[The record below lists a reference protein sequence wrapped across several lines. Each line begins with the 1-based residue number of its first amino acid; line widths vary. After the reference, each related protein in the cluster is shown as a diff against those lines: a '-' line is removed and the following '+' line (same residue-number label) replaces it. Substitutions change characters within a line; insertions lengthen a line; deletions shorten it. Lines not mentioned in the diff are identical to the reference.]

1 MGLLITLFVGA
12 VAGWL
17 SGQIMKGY
25 GFGFI
30 GNVVVGI
37 VGALIASFVLPML
50 GISIGGGIVASIL
63 HATLGAILLLFVIG
77 VITKK
82 R

>member
-17 SGQIMKGY
+17 SGLIMKGY

-37 VGALIASFVLPML
+37 VGALIASFVFPML

>member
-17 SGQIMKGY
+17 SGLIMKGY